1 MRDLLAIST
10 VLTILWFQCY
20 KQISYA
26 STSVVLS
33 DRSVYRSFF
42 RTVPS
47 DNLLVSGLATILD
60 TYEWRQVSMFTEEQ
74 PQYLQVLYYYMILAT
89 NHTEIFIQA
98 NSTVTN
104 GFKNQHKF

>member
-1 MRDLLAIST
+1 
-10 VLTILWFQCY
+10 
-20 KQISYA
+20 
-26 STSVVLS
+26 
-33 DRSVYRSFF
+33 
-42 RTVPS
+42 
-47 DNLLVSGLATILD
+47 
-60 TYEWRQVSMFTEEQ
+60 MFTEEQ